1 MGGDFSTIPQSNN
14 SMAACLVQGFGDRG
28 VEFEIALAHARTPF
42 VVKRTRKVFD
52 EWGQSGTAE
61 LHVSASFE

>member
-1 MGGDFSTIPQSNN
+1 
-14 SMAACLVQGFGDRG
+14 MAACLVQGFGDRG